1 MGRKFKLGRHPK
13 NGERRKGAIRLESFV
28 VSLPLDLYDLCCS
41 LDCLGQRL
49 GKRDDLPTGL
59 WNNCFPLCEH
69 TYKSCCF
76 FVGWS
81 IEASSERL
89 TLSQLDTSCSVS
101 DVRCSL
107 VISSD
112 FSWRAYLYGKEVS
125 PVFCQLLSSTD
136 RLLRSVCAVVAL
148 VKCLHESHACIGNGD
163 DKFQELPQTR
173 KGVFLDKHSE

>member
-41 LDCLGQRL
+41 LDCLGQCL

-89 TLSQLDTSCSVS
+89 TLSQLDTSCSVP

-107 VISSD
+107 AATAWACQQQPDSRSILQECPGSQSSKCMCYKHQGQL
-112 FSWRAYLYGKEVS
+112 SRKQRCRQS
-125 PVFCQLLSSTD
+125 P
-136 RLLRSVCAVVAL
+136 A
-148 VKCLHESHACIGNGD
+148 
-163 DKFQELPQTR
+163 
-173 KGVFLDKHSE
+173 SET